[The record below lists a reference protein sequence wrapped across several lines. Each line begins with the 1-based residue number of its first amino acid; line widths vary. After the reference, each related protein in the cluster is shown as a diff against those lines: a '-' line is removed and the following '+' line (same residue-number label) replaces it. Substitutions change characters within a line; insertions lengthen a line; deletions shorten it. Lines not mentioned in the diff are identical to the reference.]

1 MKCPKCAQAR
11 TVLRQ
16 FACSGVEHFR
26 DKLEAYLKYSNEDRI
41 KLKLDGM
48 SPVQYRV
55 HHQAKAS

>member
-1 MKCPKCAQAR
+1 MLKLAVFCGNLP
-11 TVLRQ
+11 VL
-16 FACSGVEHFR
+16 GVEHFR